1 MQNKK
6 QIVIYQ
12 SKTGAI
18 ELQLD
23 LDKNKETLRLTQQQ
37 VADIFDVQK
46 AAISK
51 HVRNI
56 FDSGELSEKS
66 TVSKMETV
74 QMEGRRMVGRIVEYY
89 NLDLVLSIGYRVNS
103 KKATAFRQWATKTL
117 RAHIVDGYTINK
129 KRIAQNYEAF
139 LKAVE
144 DVKNLLPVGGAVDA
158 ESALELVKLFA
169 NTWVSLDAY
178 DKSNFPKGGST
189 KKRVK
194 LTSSDL
200 REALQKLKQELIAKN
215 EATELFGAD
224 RQRDSVA
231 GIVGNVLQS
240 FGGNDIYP
248 TIEEKAAHLLYFMVK
263 NHPFVD
269 GNKRSGA
276 FTFVW
281 FLKKANILDTSRM
294 TPEALTALTLLVAE
308 SDPKN
313 KDNLIGL
320 VLMLLK
326 KS

>member
-1 MQNKK
+1 MKKKK

-56 FDSGELSEKS
+56 FDSGELLEKS

-74 QMEGRRMVGRIVEYY
+74 QMEGKRMVGRIVEYY

-129 KRIAQNYEAF
+129 KRIAQNYETF

-144 DVKNLLPVGGAVDA
+144 DVKKLLPVGGAVDA
-158 ESALELVKLFA
+158 GSALELVKLFA

-178 DKSNFPKGGST
+178 DKSTFPKSGAT
-189 KKRVK
+189 KKQVK

-200 REALQKLKQELIAKN
+200 SEALQKLKQELILKN
-215 EATELFGAD
+215 EATELFGLE
-224 RQRDSVA
+224 RQRDSIS
-231 GIVGNVLQS
+231 GIVGNAFQA
-240 FGGNDIYP
+240 FGGSDVYP
-248 TIEEKAAHLLYFMVK
+248 TVEEKAAHLLYFMVK

-269 GNKRSGA
+269 GN
-276 FTFVW
+276 
-281 FLKKANILDTSRM
+281 
-294 TPEALTALTLLVAE
+294 
-308 SDPKN
+308 
-313 KDNLIGL
+313 
-320 VLMLLK
+320 
-326 KS
+326 